1 MRHSMNSRAP
11 LLALVVMT
19 CGLAL
24 GCSDP
29 AAESNHRARHPQTE
43 PTLVLNWSAANS
55 GDGPGRTGWKL
66 QEGGWP
72 AFIERHVRPSIAW
85 CEESKVK
92 PIILLHHA
100 FGQWQDKMHLDGWDF
115 AQQENA
121 DFLTEDFATDN
132 GWKSITK
139 DYDCYAYVGDVA
151 LIDRLRDLPRDEL
164 AAVIR
169 RNLQPYADAGFKG
182 IYVDYGEN
190 AITEH
195 YEGVTPRHSI
205 EPSADALLLEIADE
219 MFPVPTGVEAAPRVF
234 PPFKPLHKRNVIVRD
249 PTWRLRFGGFT
260 PAEDAKFVWHND
272 AEKKTRRYGP
282 RHSQAA
288 KLGWPN
294 RDHLQGT
301 VWRTLVSSD
310 DPQMNVELARTIAND
325 GDVAVISPHALIQAK
340 VKASELFAPQPPIL

>member
-1 MRHSMNSRAP
+1 MNSR
-11 LLALVVMT
+11 LLTNAILSATFVF
-19 CGLAL
+19 LF
-24 GCSDP
+24 GCNDP
-29 AAESNHRARHPQTE
+29 APESNHRARHPQTE

-66 QEGGWP
+66 DEGGWP
-72 AFIERHVRPSIAW
+72 AFIERHVRPGIEW
-85 CEESKVK
+85 CEASSVK
-92 PIILLHHA
+92 PIILIHHA
-100 FGQWQDKMHLDGWDF
+100 FGQWQEKMHLDGWDF
-115 AQQENA
+115 AQKENA

-132 GWKSITK
+132 GWKGVTK

-190 AITEH
+190 AIDEH

-205 EPSADALLLEIADE
+205 EPSADVLLFEIADE
-219 MFPVPTGVEAAPRVF
+219 MFPVPTGVEAAPRNF
-234 PPFKPLHKRNVIVRD
+234 PPFEPLHTRNVIVRD

-272 AEKKTRRYGP
+272 AEKKTRRYSP

-301 VWRTLVSSD
+301 VWRTLVSGD
-310 DPQMNVELARTIAND
+310 DPQLNVELARTIADD

-340 VKASELFAPQPPIL
+340 IKASELFDAREPVL